1 MRFLLMAI
9 FMAGMVITGAAFASE
24 SIVSTQ
30 VASATSGPVVVGWQ
44 VTATQVDAVTV
55 TWTPSAA
62 GVYTIDVTVGL
73 STGRISTPLIEA
85 AIQRT
90 DLVPLTP
97 PVNVEVVD
105 TVEVVIFQG

>member
-9 FMAGMVITGAAFASE
+9 LMAGMVLTGAAYA
-24 SIVSTQ
+24 
-30 VASATSGPVVVGWQ
+30 ATTSPTEVTAATTGPVVVGWQ
-44 VTATQVDAVTV
+44 VTATQVHAVTV

-73 STGRISTPLIEA
+73 STGRIQTPLIEA

-90 DLVPLTP
+90 DLVPITQ
-97 PVNVEVVD
+97 PVDVEAVN
-105 TVEVVIFQG
+105 TLEVVIFEA